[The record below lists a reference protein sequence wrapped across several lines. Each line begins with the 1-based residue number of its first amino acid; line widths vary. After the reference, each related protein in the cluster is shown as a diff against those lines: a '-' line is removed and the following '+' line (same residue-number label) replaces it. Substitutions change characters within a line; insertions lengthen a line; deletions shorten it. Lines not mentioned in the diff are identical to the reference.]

1 MKTKDVSGV
10 ASVLALAAAN
20 LLAQPVISTQPTNQL
35 VMAGSAASF
44 SVEVSGTG
52 PFTYQWMLNG
62 SNLPNNTITTVPI
75 NGTAIYA
82 MVDRPISVAAD
93 ASGNVFIA
101 DLENN
106 CVRKLNTNDVISTV
120 AGTGLYGG
128 GYSGDGGAATN
139 AMLRNPMG
147 VAVDAKGNL
156 FIADTGNNRI
166 REVDDNGIIT
176 TVAGGGNS
184 GLGDGGAAT
193 NAVLTP
199 WGLCLDAS
207 GNLYIADGTDS
218 RVRKVDTNG
227 IITTIAGNGTNDY
240 SGDGGLAV
248 NACMNSPNGVA
259 VDEAGN
265 VYIADSNNHRIRVV
279 STNGVITTIAGN
291 GNTIYSGD
299 GGAATNASLY
309 YPRDVILDR
318 FGGLFIADSS
328 NGRIRQVHP
337 NGIITTV
344 AGGGTGGRGDGGA
357 ATNARFIY
365 PWGIALDNSSNLF
378 IADMTDNRIRKVDE
392 SGIIT
397 TAAGNGN
404 YGYSGDNGVGANGAG
419 LTAVLYRPE
428 GVAFDASDNLFIADS
443 MNYRIREVSPDGK
456 ALTVAGKGASGFS
469 GDGGAA
475 TNANM
480 ALAKSVA
487 IDAFHN
493 LLIADTQNNRI
504 RKVDANG
511 IITTIAGGGTGGLG
525 DGGAA
530 TNAAL
535 SGPVG
540 LALDAAGDLLFAD
553 SDHNLIRRVD
563 GDGII
568 TTVAGGGDAGLG
580 DGGAATNA
588 TLNLEDDAGVAV
600 GPSGDIFFSD
610 SMNNRIRRVDGNGII
625 STVAGNGSYGYSGD
639 GGAATNAS
647 LNSPWGLAFDRVGNL
662 FIADNVNACIRKVD
676 RDGIITTVAGNVNGG
691 YFLDGGPAT
700 NSALACPAALAF
712 DSSGNLFIADT
723 ADNFIR
729 EVFLYAGYPTLRL
742 SRTTLPDAGNYSVV
756 VTGPSGSVT
765 STVATLTVAVPPTLQ
780 HVWQTNGVLKFTW
793 CSVSNLTYQVQYKNV
808 LASTNWINLGDPMA
822 ATNGETCASDV
833 IGPDVE
839 RIYRVV
845 LPLSP

>member
-1 MKTKDVSGV
+1 
-10 ASVLALAAAN
+10 
-20 LLAQPVISTQPTNQL
+20 
-35 VMAGSAASF
+35 
-44 SVEVSGTG
+44 
-52 PFTYQWMLNG
+52 
-62 SNLPNNTITTVPI
+62 
-75 NGTAIYA
+75 
-82 MVDRPISVAAD
+82 
-93 ASGNVFIA
+93 
-101 DLENN
+101 
-106 CVRKLNTNDVISTV
+106 
-120 AGTGLYGG
+120 
-128 GYSGDGGAATN
+128 
-139 AMLRNPMG
+139 
-147 VAVDAKGNL
+147 
-156 FIADTGNNRI
+156 
-166 REVDDNGIIT
+166 
-176 TVAGGGNS
+176 
-184 GLGDGGAAT
+184 
-193 NAVLTP
+193 
-199 WGLCLDAS
+199 
-207 GNLYIADGTDS
+207 
-218 RVRKVDTNG
+218 
-227 IITTIAGNGTNDY
+227 
-240 SGDGGLAV
+240 
-248 NACMNSPNGVA
+248 
-259 VDEAGN
+259 
-265 VYIADSNNHRIRVV
+265 
-279 STNGVITTIAGN
+279 
-291 GNTIYSGD
+291 
-299 GGAATNASLY
+299 
-309 YPRDVILDR
+309 
-318 FGGLFIADSS
+318 
-328 NGRIRQVHP
+328 
-337 NGIITTV
+337 
-344 AGGGTGGRGDGGA
+344 
-357 ATNARFIY
+357 
-365 PWGIALDNSSNLF
+365 
-378 IADMTDNRIRKVDE
+378 
-392 SGIIT
+392 
-397 TAAGNGN
+397 
-404 YGYSGDNGVGANGAG
+404 
-419 LTAVLYRPE
+419 
-428 GVAFDASDNLFIADS
+428 
-443 MNYRIREVSPDGK
+443 
-456 ALTVAGKGASGFS
+456 
-469 GDGGAA
+469 
-475 TNANM
+475 
-480 ALAKSVA
+480 
-487 IDAFHN
+487 
-493 LLIADTQNNRI
+493 
-504 RKVDANG
+504 VDANG

-540 LALDAAGDLLFAD
+540 LALAAADDLLFAD
-553 SDHNLIRRVD
+553 SDHNLIRRVE

-588 TLNLEDDAGVAV
+588 TLNLEDDAGVGV

-765 STVATLTVAVPPTLQ
+765 STVATLTVAMPPTLQ
-780 HVWQTNGVLKFTW
+780 HVWQTTGVLKFTW